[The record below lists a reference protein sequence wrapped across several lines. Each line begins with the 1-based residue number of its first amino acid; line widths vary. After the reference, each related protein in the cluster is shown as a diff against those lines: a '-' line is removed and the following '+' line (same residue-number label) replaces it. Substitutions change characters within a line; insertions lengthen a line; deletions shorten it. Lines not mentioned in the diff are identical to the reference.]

1 MAVLSEKEFL
11 MLNDIVKDVHAS
23 KSLEELGQNLLH
35 LLRKLIPFS
44 SAVFT
49 VLDPENPL
57 YVDPVKSV
65 CVDASLDSLRA
76 YNEYVSMDFTNP
88 AFSYPKSSSFRDS
101 DIITEAEKGN
111 TGFYNKWMKDRGLE
125 YSGGIVVKTPK
136 GNMASVTI
144 YRSRFNG
151 PFTEREMMI
160 LDMLIGHME
169 DITARFLDPEKQEAV
184 FSMDYDKDLRYG
196 SLSNREKEIFHC
208 LMKRYSNEEIGDELC
223 ISISTVKKHIHNI
236 FTKFDVNSRRQLV
249 SLFLPRK

>member
-11 MLNDIVKDVHAS
+11 MINDIVRDIHGSKD
-23 KSLEELGQNLLH
+23 LNELGSRVLH

-57 YVDPVKSV
+57 HVDPVKSV
-65 CVDASLDSLRA
+65 CVDASLDSLRS

-111 TGFYNKWMKDRGLE
+111 TGFYNKWMKTQGLE

-136 GNMASVTI
+136 GNMASATI

-160 LDMLIGHME
+160 LDMLIGHTE
-169 DITARFLDPEKQEAV
+169 DIAAKFLDQENLEEA
-184 FSMDYDKDLRYG
+184 FSMDYDRDLRYG

-208 LMKRYSNEEIGDELC
+208 LMKRYSNEEISDELC
-223 ISISTVKKHIHNI
+223 ISISTVKKHIHSI
-236 FTKFDVNSRRQLV
+236 FTKFNVNSRRQLV